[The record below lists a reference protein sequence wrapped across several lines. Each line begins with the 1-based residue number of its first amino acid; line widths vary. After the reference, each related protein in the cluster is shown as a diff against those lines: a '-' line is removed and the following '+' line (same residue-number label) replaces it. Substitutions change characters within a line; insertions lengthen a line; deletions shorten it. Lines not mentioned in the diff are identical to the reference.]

1 MLNAGDRDAITW
13 SRCLYL
19 KRMSIRIAIATAFV
33 LLAQL
38 AGAQTKKVV
47 ADKIIGVVGDRII
60 LKSDIDNQIAD
71 AKRQDVELPP
81 NAECYLVQQLLIN
94 KMLAIQAEKDSIP
107 VSDDE
112 VQADIDNRIRYF
124 ISQYGSR
131 EVIEQITG
139 KTIYQFREE
148 MREPIRESKL
158 AAGMRNKIIENIR
171 ITPTEV
177 RAYFEKI
184 PPDSLN
190 YYETELEIGE
200 IVIYPK
206 AGREM
211 EEYAQEE
218 LREYKRMVESGEKRF
233 ETLASLYTD
242 DPGSKQTGGMYVLNR
257 ADRQWDP
264 TFFNTAMSL
273 REGQISRVIK
283 SKFGYH
289 IIQCVSRNGDEVTVR
304 HILKVPRVN
313 DDDIRQAVQRLDSV
327 RAQLIAGTIRFGEA
341 VAKYSD
347 EEQSKF
353 TGGRKTGA
361 DGSSIITIDE
371 LEKDVVLLLDDL
383 KVGEYS
389 RPVPFTDAR
398 GKRGVR
404 MILLISRTE
413 PHRENLR
420 DDYNKIA
427 NRALEEK
434 REEALEKWFRK
445 NAGTFYIQLDPE
457 YLQCETV
464 RELLPGLSGK

>member
-1 MLNAGDRDAITW
+1 MLN
-13 SRCLYL
+13 
-19 KRMSIRIAIATAFV
+19 RIAFV
-33 LLAQL
+33 AALLLLTVVA
-38 AGAQTKKVV
+38 AAQTKKVV
-47 ADKIIGVVGDRII
+47 ADKIIGMVGERII

-71 AKRQDVELPP
+71 AKRQDVDLPP
-81 NAECYLVQQLLIN
+81 NADCFLVQQLLIN
-94 KMLAIQAEKDSIP
+94 KMLAIQAEKDSLP

-112 VQADIDNRIRYF
+112 VEADIDNRIRYF

-148 MREPIRESKL
+148 MREPIRETKM
-158 AAGMRNKIIENIR
+158 AGSMRSKIIENIR

-177 RAYFEKI
+177 RSYFEKI
-184 PPDSLN
+184 PTDSLN
-190 YYETELEIGE
+190 FYETELEIGE

-206 AGREM
+206 AGRDM

-218 LREYKRMVESGEKRF
+218 LREFKRMVEGGEKRF

-242 DPGSKQTGGMYVLNR
+242 DPGSKQSGGMYVLNR
-257 ADRQWDP
+257 TDRQWDP

-304 HILKVPRVN
+304 HILKIPRVN
-313 DDDIRQAVQRLDSV
+313 EEDIRLATQRLDTV
-327 RAQLIAGTIRFGEA
+327 RSQLIAGTIRFGEA
-341 VAKYSD
+341 VSKYSD

-371 LEKDVVLLLDDL
+371 LEKDVVVLLDEL

-389 RPVPFTDAR
+389 RPVPFADER

-404 MILLISRTE
+404 LILLIARTE

-427 NRALEEK
+427 NRALEVK
-434 REEALEKWFRK
+434 REETLEKWFRK
-445 NAGTFYIQLDPE
+445 NAGTFFIQLDPE
-457 YLQCETV
+457 YLGCQTV
-464 RELLPGLSGK
+464 RELLPDLAGK